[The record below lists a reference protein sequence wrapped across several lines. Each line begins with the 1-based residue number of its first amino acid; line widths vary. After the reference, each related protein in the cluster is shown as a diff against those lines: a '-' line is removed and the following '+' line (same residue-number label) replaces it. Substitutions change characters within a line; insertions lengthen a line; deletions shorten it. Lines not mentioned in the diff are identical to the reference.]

1 MNLKT
6 DAAFFGCFYLCKVF
20 DMYKYFKQEFG
31 HDVAVTKGLYGQ
43 ENYNICLIGL
53 KGKTEI
59 LRNMFV
65 LDSVSLCSLASL
77 ELTV

>member
-1 MNLKT
+1 
-6 DAAFFGCFYLCKVF
+6 
-20 DMYKYFKQEFG
+20 MYKYFKQEFG

-65 LDSVSLCSLASL
+65 RDSVSLCSL
-77 ELTV
+77 